1 MQELEKTPM
10 FMTHQPTPRELVE
23 NPQLAAMTQ
32 IFHEEYTAEGAAR
45 PTLQG
50 RLLYFVRVG
59 GARRE
64 VDWMNHLPAGQT
76 LAS

>member
-50 RLLYFVRVG
+50 RLPYFVREGRGKEG
-59 GARRE
+59 GRLDEPPSGRS
-64 VDWMNHLPAGQT
+64 NT
-76 LAS
+76 R